1 MFYVYA
7 LLYCSVTLF
16 SIQNVTSKNHLK
28 GKVFKDAYKIKR
40 LVHFKNSLCMKIDD
54 LINEKYESQL
64 LR

>member
-7 LLYCSVTLF
+7 LLYYSVTLF
-16 SIQNVTSKNHLK
+16 SIQNVTSKNHFK

-40 LVHFKNSLCMKIDD
+40 LVHFRNSLCMKIDD
-54 LINEKYESQL
+54 LINENYESQL